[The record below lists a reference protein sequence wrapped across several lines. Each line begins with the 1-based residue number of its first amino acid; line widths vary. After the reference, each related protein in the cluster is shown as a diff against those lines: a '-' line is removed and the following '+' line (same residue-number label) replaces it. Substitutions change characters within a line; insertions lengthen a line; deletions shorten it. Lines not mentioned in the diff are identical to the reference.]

1 MNTMT
6 VKWTGPARRDL
17 LELHEYLHLRDPI
30 AARRYVKAVRE
41 ASDRLAEL
49 PEMGAKFDPRPLE
62 GEFRSVVIRNH
73 RLIYRLDSDTVVVFR
88 LWDCR
93 RDPDALWPLLEHE

>member
-1 MNTMT
+1 VSMMK

-17 LELHEYLHLRDPI
+17 VELHEYLLLRDPV

-41 ASDRLAEL
+41 ASDQLEQFPEL
-49 PEMGAKFDPRPLE
+49 GARFDPRPLE
-62 GEFRSVVIRNH
+62 GEFRSVVVRNH
-73 RLIYRLDSDTVVVFR
+73 RLIYRLDTDAVVVFR

-93 RDPDALWPLLEHE
+93 QDPDALWPLLEHE

>member
-1 MNTMT
+1 VTKMK

-17 LELHEYLHLRDPI
+17 LELHAYLSLRDPI
-30 AARRYVKAVRE
+30 AAGRYVGAVRE
-41 ASDRLAEL
+41 ASDRLAEF
-49 PEMGAKFDPRPLE
+49 PEMGARFDPRPLE

-73 RLIYRLDSDTVVVFR
+73 RLIYRLDDDCVVVFR

-93 RDPDALWPLLEHE
+93 QDPDALWPLLEHE